1 MKVVIQDISTVKKKM
16 NIEVEPEIVALELAK
31 AIIKKQKTA
40 EIPGFRP
47 GKATKDAIERYY
59 GEELKSEALKL
70 IVSQAFE
77 QAINE
82 HNFIAVSMPTISDLS
97 ELHKDKQLTFTATVD
112 IRPRIELGAYT
123 GIEIKDQPVSVT
135 DEEVEETVK
144 HVREMYT
151 RLDDVEGQPLTKE
164 HSAILDFEAFHGGKP
179 LENTKTTDF
188 MLHLGMDLML
198 PEFEDQLTGMQKG
211 ETKEIKVAFPKD
223 YATKEMAGKDVTF
236 TVTVKDIKKKVLPE
250 LDDEFLKN
258 IAGHK
263 SVHELKA
270 RLREDL
276 EARKRSELASAQ
288 KDELLA
294 KLIDAHTFDVP
305 DSLVEQELNFMVQQQ
320 TLFLQSKGADIQ
332 KLFDVEDFKKKN
344 REMAMKRVKGIV
356 ILQDIADKEDLKITD
371 DDVSMAMATMARNSG
386 QKLEQIF
393 KYYESQ
399 AGGLDNLRES
409 LLAQKT
415 LAFLISTAKKV

>member
-1 MKVVIQDISTVKKKM
+1 
-16 NIEVEPEIVALELAK
+16 
-31 AIIKKQKTA
+31 
-40 EIPGFRP
+40 
-47 GKATKDAIERYY
+47 
-59 GEELKSEALKL
+59 
-70 IVSQAFE
+70 
-77 QAINE
+77 
-82 HNFIAVSMPTISDLS
+82 
-97 ELHKDKQLTFTATVD
+97 
-112 IRPRIELGAYT
+112 
-123 GIEIKDQPVSVT
+123 
-135 DEEVEETVK
+135 
-144 HVREMYT
+144 
-151 RLDDVEGQPLTKE
+151 
-164 HSAILDFEAFHGGKP
+164 
-179 LENTKTTDF
+179 
-188 MLHLGMDLML
+188 ML
-198 PEFEDQLTGMQKG
+198 PEFEDQLAGMQKG

-223 YATKEMAGKDVTF
+223 YAAKEMAGKDVTF
-236 TVTVKDIKKKVLPE
+236 TVTLKDIKKKVLPE

-258 IAGHK
+258 IGGHK
-263 SVHELKA
+263 SVDELKA

-320 TLFLQSKGADIQ
+320 TLFLQSKGADMQ

-371 DDVSMAMATMARNSG
+371 EDVSTAMAAMARNSG